1 MVSQRLVWAIFM
13 PALFVLAAVNARPV
27 QSDST
32 KPAASLGAP
41 VVFAGDT
48 LFHIR
53 ERVGSFPPEH
63 RARAIIERLTTLSTR
78 AFTGSDTL
86 VTNEGETST
95 DILAGDAIIM
105 TVTDA
110 DANAAGL
117 ARAQIVQAYT
127 QKIQAALEKEAE
139 QTSVKSILLGAF
151 FSGLATVVA
160 IVVLKLLNKLFA
172 KIFAQLQAWR
182 GTRIP
187 ALKVQNLEVLSADR
201 VTNILLG
208 FAKALRAAVVL
219 LLLYFYLPLVFS
231 FFPWTEGL
239 AVRLFGY
246 ILSPLRVLWRGF
258 AAYLP
263 NIFFIAVTV
272 FVTHYT
278 VRFIRWIFNELGKGT
293 IALPG
298 FYPEW
303 AEPTFKIVRFLVI
316 AFVLIVVFPY
326 LPGAGSPA
334 FQGVSVFLGVLFSL
348 GSASAISNVVA
359 GVVLT
364 YTRAFNL
371 GDRVKIGDTMGDVM
385 EKTLLVTRIRTS
397 KNVDVTI
404 PNAMVL
410 GSHIINYSSSA
421 QAHGLILH
429 TTVTIGYDV
438 PWRRVHALLLA
449 AAANTKHI
457 LNDPPPFVL
466 QTGLNDFY
474 PSYELN
480 AHTDKPE
487 FMAGIYSE
495 LHQNIQ
501 DKFNEAGVEIM
512 SPHYSAMRDG
522 NQTTIPQDYLP
533 KTYTPPSF
541 RILPVEGLFDRRK
554 HMSATNVE

>member
-1 MVSQRLVWAIFM
+1 MVWAIFM
-13 PALFVLAAVNARPV
+13 PALFMLAAVNARPV

-86 VTNEGETST
+86 LTNEGETST

-105 TVTDA
+105 TITDA
-110 DANAAGL
+110 DAAGL
-117 ARAQIVQAYT
+117 ARAQMVQAYT

-139 QTSVKSILLGAF
+139 QTSVKNILLGAF
-151 FSGLATVVA
+151 FSVLATVVA

-187 ALKVQNLEVLSADR
+187 ALKIQNLEVLSADR

-239 AVRLFGY
+239 AARLFGY
-246 ILSPLRVLWRGF
+246 VLSPLRVLWRGF

-334 FQGVSVFLGVLFSL
+334 FQGVSVFLGILFSL

-371 GDRVKIGDTMGDVM
+371 GDRVKIGDTMGEVV
-385 EKTLLVTRIRTS
+385 ERTLLVTRLRTI

-466 QTGLNDFY
+466 Q
-474 PSYELN
+474 
-480 AHTDKPE
+480 AHTDQPE

-554 HMSATNVE
+554 PVSATNVE